1 MSIKISMNLFPVP
14 ASLAIPACAAPVAIM
29 VADAPVAS
37 NIAAAPVT
45 CMVGAAPLEP
55 AAFNSELSFRA

>member
-29 VADAPVAS
+29 VADAPV
-37 NIAAAPVT
+37 T